1 MAKTRRARKARKST
15 RKSTRKNKMYR
26 GGNPQEAEYE
36 RLYGA
41 WLADKTNKT
50 RFDAVYA
57 SLNKLIDDM
66 KSPKLKELERTKK
79 QLDKWNADWPSAVK
93 HFKGSNRAVLT
104 MAATS
109 KV

>member
-1 MAKTRRARKARKST
+1 MAKTRRVRKARKST

-57 SLNKLIDDM
+57 SLNKLIDDT
-66 KSPKLKELERTKK
+66 KSQPKLKELERTKK
-79 QLDKWNADWPSAVK
+79 QLDKWNADWPSAVEI
-93 HFKGSNRAVLT
+93 FKGSKRAVLT
-104 MAATS
+104 MAAT
-109 KV
+109 

>member
-1 MAKTRRARKARKST
+1 MAKTRRVRKA

-50 RFDAVYA
+50 RFDAVYT

-66 KSPKLKELERTKK
+66 KSPKLKELERTKMY
-79 QLDKWNADWPSAVK
+79 LDGLKADWPSAVEI
-93 HFKGSNRAVLT
+93 FKGSKRAVLT

>member
-1 MAKTRRARKARKST
+1 MAKTRRGRKA

-57 SLNKLIDDM
+57 SLNKLIDHT
-66 KSPKLKELERTKK
+66 KSEPKLKELKRTK
-79 QLDKWNADWPSAVK
+79 QYLDGLKADWPSAVEI
-93 HFKGSNRAVLT
+93 FKGSKRAVLT